1 MYIPFNVG
9 CFNIASDTLYNSLN
23 AHNFS
28 TFSIGFAVRRNV
40 SNIFLRLFEKKEEE
54 KKEEEKNRLLMV
66 TDPFIRAP
74 NFIF

>member
-28 TFSIGFAVRRNV
+28 TSSIGFAVRRNV

-54 KKEEEKNRLLMV
+54 KIRLLMV

>member
-54 KKEEEKNRLLMV
+54 KIRLLMV

>member
-54 KKEEEKNRLLMV
+54 EIRLLMV

>member
-9 CFNIASDTLYNSLN
+9 CFNIDSDTLYNSLN

-40 SNIFLRLFEKKEEE
+40 SNIFIRLFE

>member
-54 KKEEEKNRLLMV
+54 KNRLLMV